1 MKELETGVMQKVDE
15 AVRARRGQILAA
27 FRLEL
32 GNARVTEEGEDIVV
46 TGTELLRDWLMNAE
60 LRSVS
65 APR

>member
-15 AVRARRGQILAA
+15 AVRARRVQILAA
-27 FRLEL
+27 FRREL

-65 APR
+65 APQ